1 MPSFSKLGA
10 IIAAVLVLSACETT
24 DRYPVSG
31 EECTQEDPVKSVD
44 STTANCAP
52 PAS

>member
-1 MPSFSKLGA
+1 MPSFSKLGVM
-10 IIAAVLVLSACETT
+10 IAAALVLSACETP

-31 EECTQEDPVKSVD
+31 EECTQEDGVKSVD

-52 PAS
+52 PAN